1 MQRRYVKRRNCFQAQ
16 NFARLI
22 DQSEVSPRMQAFK
35 FVSETKA
42 ETAGP
47 HLSLYLYSLY
57 VYVERKFNRPD
68 QLKADDF
75 GASVF

>member
-1 MQRRYVKRRNCFQAQ
+1 
-16 NFARLI
+16 
-22 DQSEVSPRMQAFK
+22 MQAFK

-57 VYVERKFNRPD
+57 VYVERQFNRPD
-68 QLKADDF
+68 RLKADGF
-75 GASVF
+75 GASMF